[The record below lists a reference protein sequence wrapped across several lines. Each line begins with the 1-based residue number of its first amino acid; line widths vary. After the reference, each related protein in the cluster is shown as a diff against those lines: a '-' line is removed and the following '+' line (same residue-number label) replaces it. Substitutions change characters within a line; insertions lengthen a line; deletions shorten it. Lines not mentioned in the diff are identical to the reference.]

1 MTANKHRAFY
11 EALTRHNY
19 FPNQKTTIGELPPCL
34 STRRFTPEIA
44 EQIANIPKGQNP
56 DSKARSKGYDLVEY
70 TATRYNNV
78 PRVLSLVHPKAHALL
93 CQHINE
99 HWDKLN
105 HIENN
110 ERSIIKPEYYEDG
123 RYVIMG
129 YGCAIEK
136 IDTIHAKS
144 FGKKFRVHTDIS
156 NCFNSIYS
164 HSLSWALVGF
174 EEAKRKSGNQFQAE
188 WFNQYDFHQRNTKRA
203 ETQGIPIGPTTS
215 NVAVEAI
222 LGKIDQQL
230 VDAGF
235 DFQRYIDDY
244 ECYCETREEADKF
257 ILLLGKELA
266 KYKLTLHLNKTKIVE
281 LPHPH
286 EDEWTIELKSA
297 LPSRLQH
304 DSDAPKLSSAE
315 ALSFLNKAIL
325 LNKTTPD
332 GSVLKYAIHIIVNYL
347 QDNAAPSVYSCVLN
361 LAWHYPILIPFLDT
375 LIDKAEL
382 APEIYINNLNTI
394 ILENARQSRSDGMCW
409 PLHILRK
416 NNLVPNEE
424 IVAAILD
431 SKDCVAITI
440 LNSFIPDN
448 GKIKAFANKIIDT
461 DDLYEKDRYWLLL
474 YQLFLNG
481 DVKNAYNDKK
491 VFEIMKS
498 ENVDF
503 LPDESFS
510 KAEKKCDMLKVQEIF
525 GDITELEF

>member
-1 MTANKHRAFY
+1 MIPDKNRALY

-19 FPNQKTTIGELPPCL
+19 FPNQKTNIGELPPCL

-44 EQIANIPKGQNP
+44 EEIANIPKGHNP

-93 CQHINE
+93 CQHINA
-99 HWDKLN
+99 HWDKLK
-105 HIENN
+105 HVEDN
-110 ERSIIKPEYYEDG
+110 ERSRIKPEYHEDG

-136 IDTIHAKS
+136 VDTIHSKS

-156 NCFNSIYS
+156 NGFNSIYS

-174 EEAKRKSGNQFQAE
+174 DEAKRKAGNQHQGE

-215 NVAVEAI
+215 NIAVESI
-222 LGKIDQQL
+222 LGKIDSEL
-230 VDAGF
+230 SEAGF

-244 ECYCETREEADKF
+244 ECYCETRDEADKF
-257 ILLLGKELA
+257 ILVLGKQLA
-266 KYKLTLHLNKTKIVE
+266 KYKLTLHLNKTKVVE

-286 EDEWTIELKSA
+286 DDEWTIELKSA
-297 LPSRLQH
+297 LPSRLQN
-304 DSDAPKLSSAE
+304 DNEAPKLSSSE

-325 LNKTTPD
+325 LNKSTPD
-332 GSVLKYAIHIIVNYL
+332 GSVLKYAIHIILNFIDDYAVS
-347 QDNAAPSVYSCVLN
+347 PVYGCVLN

-375 LIDKAEL
+375 LIEKSELEADIYVDK
-382 APEIYINNLNTI
+382 LNAI
-394 ILENARQSRSDGMCW
+394 IIENARQSRSDGMCW
-409 PLHILRK
+409 PLHIFRK
-416 NNLVPNEE
+416 NKVVPSDDVVKALLE
-424 IVAAILD
+424 
-431 SKDCVAITI
+431 SKDCVALTI

-448 GKIKAFANKIIDT
+448 KKIKAFANTIVNS

-474 YQLFLNG
+474 YQLFLAG
-481 DVKNAYNDKK
+481 DIGNAYQDKK

-498 ENVDF
+498 QKVDF
-503 LPDESFS
+503 LPDESQS
-510 KAEKKCDMLKVQEIF
+510 EAELLCETKKLEAMF
-525 GDITELEF
+525 GDVAELVF